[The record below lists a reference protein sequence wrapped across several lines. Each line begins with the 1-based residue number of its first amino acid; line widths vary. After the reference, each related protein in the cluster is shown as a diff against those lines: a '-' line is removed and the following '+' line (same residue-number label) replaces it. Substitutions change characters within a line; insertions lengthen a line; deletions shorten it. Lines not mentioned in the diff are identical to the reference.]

1 MGAARLPE
9 VFDFEGLVV
18 RCFPGAY
25 ATEFPQLPQ
34 SERRATPA
42 VVRRLYKAAATHA
55 AKDAECLICGGR
67 APIEGRVLIAAE
79 TDVGCI
85 CAACVWPDDARTA
98 SSTLRRL
105 QGRGAVSKK

>member
-9 VFDFEGLVV
+9 VFDFESLIV

-55 AKDAECLICGGR
+55 AKDAECLICGER
-67 APIEGRVLIAAE
+67 APIEGLMIAVEMA
-79 TDVGCI
+79 DGHDFGCVCPDCAVGP
-85 CAACVWPDDARTA
+85 VTYPRP
-98 SSTLRRL
+98 
-105 QGRGAVSKK
+105 